1 MKKLT
6 GEKGIRDR
14 RCRVNA
20 KAKNLRSQERAI
32 QAISIVHSTPLVSRK
47 ARMPGRVTPN
57 QTRKELLPVDHEQKM
72 TKALPPSAS
81 VDLRVPF
88 VHGLSATGA
97 IPHRFPPPVGVVSV
111 GEEGHALAGDA
122 GAETEKSVP
131 GAFHGASHGFQT
143 ARRRRETRV
152 SQEVERF
159 GGGLHRIGGEE
170 ERIAG
175 TVVDDEPEGGSE
187 IRYFLV
193 ASTHDIVHDV
203 LQKEQVERIR

>member
-88 VHGLSATGA
+88 VHGL
-97 IPHRFPPPVGVVSV
+97 RKRCERD
-111 GEEGHALAGDA
+111 EENDRRSPLRNRGN
-122 GAETEKSVP
+122 T
-131 GAFHGASHGFQT
+131 ASISPS
-143 ARRRRETRV
+143 RRRRFR
-152 SQEVERF
+152 
-159 GGGLHRIGGEE
+159 GGGGACPCRRCGGRDRKERSRSFSWRVARLPDRAE
-170 ERIAG
+170 TSRNAREPGGRAFRRRIAPDRRRGG
-175 TVVDDEPEGGSE
+175 TNRGDRRG
-187 IRYFLV
+187 R
-193 ASTHDIVHDV
+193 
-203 LQKEQVERIR
+203 